1 MVLSRTI
8 KKTDMTRINL
18 VPVEELCDQHLLAE
32 HRELKRI
39 PNCLLKGILKT
50 DYPDRPSV
58 FTLGKGHV
66 KFFTNKLGWL
76 WRRYNQ
82 LHAECLSR
90 GFNISY
96 QFRNAELEFH
106 GFKLNDDAWA
116 PTAADIAVSRDRIQ
130 LKMPPKPRHT
140 KVTNAQAQ

>member
-1 MVLSRTI
+1 
-8 KKTDMTRINL
+8 MTRINL

-39 PNCLLKGILKT
+39 PNCLIKGILRY
-50 DYPDRPSV
+50 DYVDRPAA

-82 LHAECLSR
+82 LHAECLR
-90 GFNISY
+90 RRFDVSY
-96 QFRNAELEFH
+96 QFRNMELEFN
-106 GFKLNDDAWA
+106 GFKLNDTWE
-116 PTAADIAVSRDRIQ
+116 PTDADIAISRARIQ
-130 LKMPPKPRHT
+130 SKMPSKPRHT
-140 KVTNAQAQ
+140 EVTSND

>member
-1 MVLSRTI
+1 
-8 KKTDMTRINL
+8 MTRINL

-50 DYPDRPSV
+50 DYADRPSV

-82 LHAECLSR
+82 LHAECLAR
-90 GFNISY
+90 GFNVSY
-96 QFRNAELEFH
+96 QFRNLELEFY
-106 GFKLNDDAWA
+106 GFKLNDAWT
-116 PTAADIAVSRDRIQ
+116 PTDADIAVSRARIQ
-130 LKMPPKPRHT
+130 GKMPPKPRHT
-140 KVTNAQAQ
+140 EVTAHAQTQ